1 MDLTTLLG
9 YSVCI
14 LVNIHTEVFWPR
26 ILLLLC
32 EMYPNICVTVTGRLN
47 AGISQL
53 KHALAAKFTAENQE
67 SQEELTKHIEKVV
80 KSATSK

>member
-1 MDLTTLLG
+1 MLLG

-14 LVNIHTEVFWPR
+14 VVNIQTEVFWPPP
-26 ILLLLC
+26 ILLLFC
-32 EMYPNICVTVTGRLN
+32 KMYPNICFTVTGRLN

-53 KHALAAKFTAENQE
+53 KQVLAAKFTAENQE
-67 SQEELTKHIEKVV
+67 SQEELTKHIEKIV

>member
-1 MDLTTLLG
+1 MLLG

-14 LVNIHTEVFWPR
+14 LVNIQTEVFWP
-26 ILLLLC
+26 LVLLLC
-32 EMYPNICVTVTGRLN
+32 KTHLNICRTVTGRLN
-47 AGISQL
+47 AGISQI
-53 KHALAAKFTAENQE
+53 KQALAAKFTAENQE